1 MLSGAGI
8 DLMNAFLTFDPDR
21 RISANEALQHPWFT
35 EHPLPQNPK
44 RRSMTASS
52 NGMRRPRTR
61 QRLAIRCGSISAQ
74 RRTLRCNLGVDV
86 TVGRKRMII
95 ALAMHSTIGLPP
107 TLMLALTSSLAARA
121 LQSGDVCDAAD
132 GCAGKAKLWQFEGGI
147 RPLNEE
153 LLHACRRCSV
163 GR

>member
-21 RISANEALQHPWFT
+21 RISAKEALQHPWFT

-52 NGMRRPRTR
+52 DSVQRPRTH
-61 QRLAIRCGSISAQ
+61 QRLATRCGLLSAQ
-74 RRTLRCNLGVDV
+74 LRTLRCNIGADF
-86 TVGRKRMII
+86 TAGRKRMII
-95 ALAMHSTIGLPP
+95 ALAMHSTIGLQP

-132 GCAGKAKLWQFEGGI
+132 CSAGKAKILGI
-147 RPLNEE
+147 
-153 LLHACRRCSV
+153 
-163 GR
+163 